1 MTDGA
6 SPLPRP
12 ITEMAKLAAMTP
24 NTVLASLMGTPKTTT
39 ASQSLG
45 QPKFDLRKRLQMLK
59 PDENL
64 APALVAKSHEEAGS
78 PPKSL
83 ENMEEM
89 PIELAEDAS
98 AVTTQKST
106 MLAEESTH
114 DDAQNHDQDQ
124 QMATEETPGPL
135 TQTDVQAFVQFADEL
150 VRMNTS
156 YYLSCFCVVNGFKV
170 IFFPMDSNQR
180 RIVYPTKCI
189 YTALSLLFNRLLA
202 CHKTN
207 EN

>member
-1 MTDGA
+1 
-6 SPLPRP
+6 
-12 ITEMAKLAAMTP
+12 
-24 NTVLASLMGTPKTTT
+24 
-39 ASQSLG
+39 
-45 QPKFDLRKRLQMLK
+45 
-59 PDENL
+59 
-64 APALVAKSHEEAGS
+64 
-78 PPKSL
+78 
-83 ENMEEM
+83 MEEM

-106 MLAEESTH
+106 MLVEESMH

-170 IFFPMDSNQR
+170 IFSPMDSNQSR
-180 RIVYPTKCI
+180 VVYPIKCVYI
-189 YTALSLLFNRLLA
+189 ALSLLLNRLPA